1 MRGYENPDDGGGRAD
16 WLKIGAIIAFA
27 LISLGI
33 VKIFMKPAPPHPRQA
48 AEITGETV
56 VTTSRYASTIL
67 QAKERVNAEKKRK
80 ALVAIAEHEK
90 IINRNFGDPETSDRL
105 MGVGNLY
112 QYQLGD
118 YYSAIQSYRTL
129 VDSAPNHSQ
138 APQAFVEIATCYERL
153 GEEAQAMY
161 VYQEM
166 VEKLNPSLQ
175 HVQFAKLKLEGG

>member
-1 MRGYENPDDGGGRAD
+1 MRGYENLDDGGGRANR
-16 WLKIGAIIAFA
+16 LKIGAIIAFA

-33 VKIFMKPAPPHPRQA
+33 VKIFMKPAPPPPQA

-67 QAKERVNAEKKRK
+67 QAKERVNTEKKRR
-80 ALVAIAEHEK
+80 ALAAIAEHEK
-90 IINRNFGDPETSDRL
+90 IINRNFGDPETSDHL

-138 APQAFVEIATCYERL
+138 TPQAFVEIATCYERL

>member
-1 MRGYENPDDGGGRAD
+1 MRGYQNPDDGGGRANG
-16 WLKIGAIIAFA
+16 LKIGAIIAFA

-33 VKIFMKPAPPHPRQA
+33 VKIFMKPAPPPPRQA

-80 ALVAIAEHEK
+80 ALAAIAEHEK
-90 IINRNFGDPETSDRL
+90 IINRNFGDPETSDHL

-138 APQAFVEIATCYERL
+138 TPQAFVEIATCYERL